1 MNTIPFNQDQKDIV
15 GATQTISY
23 TRFVQSLRMTW
34 QPREDITTYELAMC
48 LPYLLSNRFIMPHEV
63 DENLSHF
70 RHFFIVNPNEN
81 K

>member
-1 MNTIPFNQDQKDIV
+1 MKELEEKDV
-15 GATQTISY
+15 VSATLTTFSS
-23 TRFVQSLRMTW
+23 TRFTQPLKMTW